1 MFENKAKGW
10 FGSYSKVGRDSAEK
24 YPMIMQKDK
33 ILANQ
38 YKKYKIKDYFTTEDD
53 IDIEKTMMDYG
64 EDIFSQTYQRKIER
78 RQKFK
83 NVCALKTEDAMSA
96 DYKYHEIHHKG
107 LYDFNLIIKGQRKY
121 QTSSSVN
128 LPKDDLTTKRIITGP
143 EWMLLSG
150 RKNKLWNIKDLDIDF
165 YNTEKIDK
173 KKHKIFEMVKQ
184 TQRGNLPTSYDLRIR
199 IEEPYDKGKNLK
211 KNNKISPIKVTKT
224 QIIDGPYIDKFPM
237 DFNEKKENHSL
248 SFAKNMSREKYY
260 FLTRDRNEIRPFFT
274 PNYKFVEPRSITT
287 VSYNQKNSKR
297 PPLKRKIGIQSNLLF
312 DPLKSI
318 NKVNNNKSGN
328 APDLR
333 LMEGRESEDNKN
345 EEIRLPAHMNKV
357 HDRNSLEVVTK
368 KALQMNNYIN
378 GEMKN
383 YFSSFNKKSFNSI
396 INYNLLKNGNG
407 DENLK
412 LIKISKK
419 MNVNEKIKG
428 LMEFY
433 SKNLDD
439 ENKLFSLKKIDGI
452 TFKSFN
458 KKIKLNDKENK
469 LFNLRFYYQ

>member
-10 FGSYSKVGRDSAEK
+10 YGSYSKVGRNSAEK

-83 NVCALKTEDAMSA
+83 NVCALKTEDAMSV

-107 LYDFNLIIKGQRKY
+107 LYDFNLIIKGQKKY

-173 KKHKIFEMVKQ
+173 KKPKIFEMVKQ

-248 SFAKNMSREKYY
+248 Y
-260 FLTRDRNEIRPFFT
+260 
-274 PNYKFVEPRSITT
+274 
-287 VSYNQKNSKR
+287 
-297 PPLKRKIGIQSNLLF
+297 
-312 DPLKSI
+312 
-318 NKVNNNKSGN
+318 
-328 APDLR
+328 
-333 LMEGRESEDNKN
+333 
-345 EEIRLPAHMNKV
+345 H
-357 HDRNSLEVVTK
+357 
-368 KALQMNNYIN
+368 
-378 GEMKN
+378 
-383 YFSSFNKKSFNSI
+383 
-396 INYNLLKNGNG
+396 
-407 DENLK
+407 
-412 LIKISKK
+412 
-419 MNVNEKIKG
+419 
-428 LMEFY
+428 
-433 SKNLDD
+433 
-439 ENKLFSLKKIDGI
+439 
-452 TFKSFN
+452 
-458 KKIKLNDKENK
+458 
-469 LFNLRFYYQ
+469 

>member
-33 ILANQ
+33 IFSNQ

-53 IDIEKTMMDYG
+53 IDFEKTMMDYG

-78 RQKFK
+78 RERFK
-83 NVCALKTEDAMSA
+83 NVCALKTEEAMSV
-96 DYKYHEIHHKG
+96 DYKYHQIHHKG
-107 LYDFNLIIKGQRKY
+107 LYDYNLIIKGQKKY
-121 QTSSSVN
+121 QTNSSVN

-143 EWMLLSG
+143 KWVLLTG
-150 RKNKLWNIKDLDIDF
+150 RKNKLWKIKDLDIDF
-165 YNTEKIDK
+165 YNTEKIDRK
-173 KKHKIFEMVKQ
+173 KRKIFEMVKQ

-199 IEEPYDKGKNLK
+199 IEEPYDKKENHK
-211 KNNKISPIKVTKT
+211 KNNKLSPIKATKT
-224 QIIDGPYIDKFPM
+224 QIIEIPNLEKSPM
-237 DFNEKKENHSL
+237 DVNEKKENHSL

-287 VSYNQKNSKR
+287 VSYNQKNNKN
-297 PPLKRKIGIQSNLLF
+297 PPLKRKIGIETNLLF
-312 DPLKSI
+312 DPYKSI
-318 NKVNNNKSGN
+318 NKINNNKSGN

-333 LMEGRESEDNKN
+333 LMEGRENDDNKN
-345 EEIRLPAHMNKV
+345 DEIRLPSYMNKV
-357 HDRNSLEVVTK
+357 HNRNSLEIVTK
-368 KALQMNNYIN
+368 KALQMNNYIK
-378 GEMKN
+378 GEIKN
-383 YFSSFNKKSFNSI
+383 YFSSFNKKSFNAI
-396 INYNLLKNGNG
+396 INYNLLKNEKE
-407 DENLK
+407 DDNLK

-419 MNVNEKIKG
+419 LNVNEKIKG

-439 ENKLFSLKKIDGI
+439 ESKLYSLKKIDGV
-452 TFKSFN
+452 TFNSFN
-458 KKIKLNDKENK
+458 KKIKLNDKEKK